1 MGYVEDDVPET
12 KALADKLL
20 APLAAGDIGPAPKAR
35 AAMAVPVEPPSL
47 RVPRRRGPHV
57 PLSRRAPWCAE
68 VCLQGYSA

>member
-35 AAMAVPVEPPSL
+35 AAMAVPVEPPVAPSPKAAGTA
-47 RVPRRRGPHV
+47 RPAVAQS
-57 PLSRRAPWCAE
+57 PLVR
-68 VCLQGYSA
+68 